1 VNGANGLPERYR
13 IVVRG
18 RLSERLGA
26 AAFGELSL
34 ERRPGQT
41 VLSGSADQLRL
52 QAALDRLR
60 DLGLE
65 VVSVDASD

>member
-26 AAFGELSL
+26 AFGELRL
-34 ERRPGQT
+34 ERRPGRT
-41 VLSGSADQLRL
+41 VLSGSGDQVRL
-52 QAALDRLR
+52 QAVLDRLR

-65 VVSVDASD
+65 VVSVDAGN

>member
-1 VNGANGLPERYR
+1 MEASHDRPERYR

-18 RLSERLGA
+18 RLSERLG

-41 VLSGSADQLRL
+41 VLSGSGDQLGL
-52 QAALDRLR
+52 QVVLGRLR
-60 DLGLE
+60 DLGLD
-65 VVSVDASD
+65 VVRVDAGD

>member
-1 VNGANGLPERYR
+1 MTATNGLPKRYR
-13 IVVRG
+13 IVIRG

-26 AAFGELSL
+26 AFAELSL

-41 VLSGSADQLRL
+41 VLSGSGDQLDL
-52 QAALDRLR
+52 QAVLDRLR

-65 VVSVDASD
+65 VVSVNAGD